1 MSFDLIDTEVS
12 INKSINIFFY
22 YEMIILAKGI
32 LKWVL
37 YTISAVLVFLGIIFL
52 ISTNMG
58 LQYFFEGIVF
68 LFVGVLIII
77 FSREKKPIEI
87 KQTLEISG
95 APKVKE
101 IKCPN
106 CSAILN
112 PNTVQVIDGKP
123 YMTCTYCGNKFEI
136 TEDPKW

>member
-1 MSFDLIDTEVS
+1 MVE
-12 INKSINIFFY
+12 
-22 YEMIILAKGI
+22 LAKGA
-32 LKWVL
+32 LKWIL
-37 YTISAVLVFLGIIFL
+37 YAVSAVLTFLGIIFM

-58 LQYFFEGIVF
+58 ISYFFEGAVF
-68 LFVGVLIII
+68 IGVAVLIVY
-77 FSREKKPIEI
+77 FSQEKKPIEI
-87 KQTLEISG
+87 KQTMEISG

-106 CSAILN
+106 CGAFLD

-136 TEDPKW
+136 TEEPKW